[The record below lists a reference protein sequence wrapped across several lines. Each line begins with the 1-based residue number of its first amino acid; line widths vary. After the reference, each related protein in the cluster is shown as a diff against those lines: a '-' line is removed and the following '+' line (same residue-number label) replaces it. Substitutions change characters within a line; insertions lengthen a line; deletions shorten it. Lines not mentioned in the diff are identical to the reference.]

1 MPDWFCLHNDAIYCP
16 LCKGTLASSKHV
28 TNHRRSGQNA
38 YQMIDT
44 STEI

>member
-28 TNHRRSGQNA
+28 TNHRMSVRSKCTP
-38 YQMIDT
+38 DDRH
-44 STEI
+44 